1 MIGAL
6 LLSTLA
12 FLERVHAGNLSMPV
26 APVACLNV
34 TSVCFLLA
42 CQGITLP
49 QMYTAAVANII
60 NVAANYA
67 LIFSLQWG
75 VV

>member
-12 FLERVHAGNLSMPV
+12 FLEHVHAGNLSMRSRTG
-26 APVACLNV
+26 CLSKCDFCV
-34 TSVCFLLA
+34 FLLA